1 MGVLH
6 LLQQLVGTDAVV
18 AFKNDRI
25 DFNLASSLD
34 IEVYHDA
41 ALLVISKC
49 INSRGGVDGDIG
61 IAFLKVIG
69 TNLIFGSGEE
79 VLGNYIASR
88 NLHLLL
94 EFVYIILL
102 HSIKMEVG

>member
-41 ALLVISKC
+41 AFLVRRYAYCFSDVADK
-49 INSRGGVDGDIG
+49 DIG

-94 EFVYIILL
+94 EFVYIILF
-102 HSIKMEVG
+102 HSIKMEVR